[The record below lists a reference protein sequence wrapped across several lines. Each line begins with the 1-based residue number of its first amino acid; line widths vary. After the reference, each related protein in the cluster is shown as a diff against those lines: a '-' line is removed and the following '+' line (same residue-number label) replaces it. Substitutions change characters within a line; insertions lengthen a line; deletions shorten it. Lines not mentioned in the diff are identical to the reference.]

1 EIPRL
6 EVPGVSP
13 EELAPALGLLQ
24 VLDPSGNVVGDP
36 PALASEQ
43 LLEMYRGVVTIRT
56 MDERL
61 LTLQRQGRI
70 GFYGEA
76 RGQEAAVIGTAAALD
91 EQDYIVPALR
101 EAGAGIYRGL
111 PLRAYIAQ
119 IFGNA
124 NDVCK
129 GRQMP
134 CHPGSRAARYVTM
147 SSCIATQLPHAT
159 GMALAAEYL
168 H

>member
-1 EIPRL
+1 
-6 EVPGVSP
+6 
-13 EELAPALGLLQ
+13 
-24 VLDPSGNVVGDP
+24 
-36 PALASEQ
+36 
-43 LLEMYRGVVTIRT
+43 

-61 LTLQRQGRI
+61 LAMQRQGRI

-76 RGQEAAVIGTAAALD
+76 RGQEAAVVGTASALAT
-91 EQDYIVPALR
+91 QDYID
-101 EAGAGIYRGL
+101 AGAARSRAALYRGL
-111 PLRAYIAQ
+111 PLSAYIAQ

-124 NDVCK
+124 DDLTH

-159 GMALAAEYL
+159 GMAMAAAACTMTR
-168 H
+168 